1 MKLKQCIE
9 TSNFLGKAD
18 RCMLLKQKIQLSV
31 GTSSRSRSKFKLV
44 RISAFKN
51 SVLNDEPRDGELS
64 EVPKDTREDGH
75 VSSKVTLKAN
85 IVVLSYTF
93 GIVNWIALHLFINK
107 LFSKW
112 PTILCT
118 QQVSEEVDGILG
130 TVSLREKSATLNESH
145 NMRSHERLEAFWP
158 YLLRLDPMIK
168 IPLLM
173 FIPLYL
179 TIKIFYGAQ
188 VSKELMPLWVFGPFI
203 VAFYI
208 KMFHWLCCLSI
219 LSFKRTA
226 YLMKNFLCY
235 FKLVCGYV
243 SHGRLKEVVRARVWQ
258 PLVNIRSLHY
268 KELSRRK
275 FQFMQE
281 WIMERYL
288 DFLELVWP
296 YYCRSIRFLKR
307 ANLV

>member
-1 MKLKQCIE
+1 M
-9 TSNFLGKAD
+9 
-18 RCMLLKQKIQLSV
+18 
-31 GTSSRSRSKFKLV
+31 

-112 PTILCT
+112 PTILYT

-173 FIPLYL
+173 L
-179 TIKIFYGAQ
+179 
-188 VSKELMPLWVFGPFI
+188 
-203 VAFYI
+203 
-208 KMFHWLCCLSI
+208 
-219 LSFKRTA
+219 
-226 YLMKNFLCY
+226 
-235 FKLVCGYV
+235 
-243 SHGRLKEVVRARVWQ
+243 
-258 PLVNIRSLHY
+258 
-268 KELSRRK
+268 
-275 FQFMQE
+275 
-281 WIMERYL
+281 
-288 DFLELVWP
+288 
-296 YYCRSIRFLKR
+296 
-307 ANLV
+307 